1 MFVFPAIINGVPK
14 QRRNRCIFHLGSGAN
29 LDMSKALAGS
39 FKEMRRVAERGPV
52 IKSEVYIREGV
63 PKVFASRW
71 CETDFAD
78 LGRLS
83 AGSGSVRIHA

>member
-1 MFVFPAIINGVPK
+1 MNLVPYIKAQYSILYLVTPEESRAEAAINETAK
-14 QRRNRCIFHLGSGAN
+14 ELKRNLI
-29 LDMSKALAGS
+29 
-39 FKEMRRVAERGPV
+39 
-52 IKSEVYIREGV
+52 EGV